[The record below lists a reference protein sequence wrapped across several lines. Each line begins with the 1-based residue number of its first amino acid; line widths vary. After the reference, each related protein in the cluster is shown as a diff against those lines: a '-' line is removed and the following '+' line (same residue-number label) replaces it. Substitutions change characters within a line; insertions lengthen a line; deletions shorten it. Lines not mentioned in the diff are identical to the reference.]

1 MRTKDRVESILKHV
15 PITRSSDKRLLLSY
29 WHKQGLYL
37 TKEQEQVFMS
47 KCTTAE
53 TITRA
58 RRSLKGQYPAVKEV
72 NEKRFSLFNR
82 YRSGDIL

>member
-1 MRTKDRVESILKHV
+1 
-15 PITRSSDKRLLLSY
+15 
-29 WHKQGLYL
+29 
-37 TKEQEQVFMS
+37 MS

-58 RRSLKGQYPAVKEV
+58 RRSLKGEYPAVKEV
-72 NEKRFSLFNR
+72 TEKRFSLFNQ